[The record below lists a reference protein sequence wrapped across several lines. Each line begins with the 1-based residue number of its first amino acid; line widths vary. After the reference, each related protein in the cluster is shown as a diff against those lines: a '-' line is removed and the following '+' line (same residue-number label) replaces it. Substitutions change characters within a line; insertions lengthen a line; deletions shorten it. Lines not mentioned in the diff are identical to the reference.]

1 MLRKEQRFEEYKWRA
16 NQMRLMQMLLDIYPP
31 INMPLIPDM
40 QHSQEIF
47 TGFYSLQ
54 CMLY

>member
-1 MLRKEQRFEEYKWRA
+1 
-16 NQMRLMQMLLDIYPP
+16 MRLMQMLLDIYPP
-31 INMPLIPDM
+31 INMPLVPDM

-47 TGFYSLQ
+47 TGYYSLQ